1 MNIKKLSK
9 TQIRKLANKIK
20 TLLFHPAY
28 QRYSKHNWGIEHNE
42 MIARV
47 CSLNYEQL
55 KQVLIIHYRNQCRS
69 ELSVN
74 WNTKS
79 SDLDSE

>member
-9 TQIRKLANKIK
+9 TQIRKLANKIRM
-20 TLLFHPAY
+20 LLTHPAY
-28 QRYSKHNWGIEHNE
+28 QRYNEHNWGIEHNE

-55 KQVLIIHYRNQCRS
+55 REVLNLHYRNQCGS
-69 ELSVN
+69 Y
-74 WNTKS
+74 WNVKW
-79 SDLDSE
+79 D

>member
-1 MNIKKLSK
+1 MNVKKLSK

-28 QRYSKHNWGIEHNE
+28 QRYNNHNWGIEHNE

-55 KQVLIIHYRNQCRS
+55 REVLNLHYRNQCGS
-69 ELSVN
+69 Y
-74 WNTKS
+74 WNVKF
-79 SDLDSE
+79 D